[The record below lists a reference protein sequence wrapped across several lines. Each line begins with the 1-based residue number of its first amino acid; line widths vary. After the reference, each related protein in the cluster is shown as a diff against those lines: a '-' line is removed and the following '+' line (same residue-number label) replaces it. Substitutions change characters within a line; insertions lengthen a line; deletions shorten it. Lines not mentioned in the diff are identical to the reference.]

1 MEKVRA
7 AQVLRDSRRRR
18 AERVM
23 ERIRTMRKTLLALTM
38 AAAMLAGCRNN
49 NPAPSASS
57 ATPAS
62 GNAAV
67 TASATTLTPEQL
79 GELGASIHKHPTEGT
94 KILSDHGMTEAQFE
108 KAIRQVSSDPAASKR
123 YAAAY
128 KRNT

>member
-1 MEKVRA
+1 M
-7 AQVLRDSRRRR
+7 
-18 AERVM
+18 
-23 ERIRTMRKTLLALTM
+23 RTSLLALAMVT
-38 AAAMLAGCRNN
+38 AMLAAGCRNN
-49 NPAPSASS
+49 TSTPSTSS

-79 GELGASIHKHPTEGT
+79 GELGASIHKHPSDGT
-94 KILSDHGMTEAQFE
+94 KILSDHGMTGEQFE
-108 KAIRQVSSDPAASKR
+108 RAIRQVSSDPAASKR

>member
-1 MEKVRA
+1 M
-7 AQVLRDSRRRR
+7 
-18 AERVM
+18 
-23 ERIRTMRKTLLALTM
+23 RTSLLALAMVT
-38 AAAMLAGCRNN
+38 AMLAAGCRNN
-49 NPAPSASS
+49 TSNPSTSS

-79 GELGASIHKHPTEGT
+79 GELGASIHKHPSEGT
-94 KILSDHGMTEAQFE
+94 KILSDHGMTGEQFE
-108 KAIRQVSSDPAASKR
+108 RAIRQVSSDPAASKR

>member
-1 MEKVRA
+1 M
-7 AQVLRDSRRRR
+7 
-18 AERVM
+18 
-23 ERIRTMRKTLLALTM
+23 RTSLLALTM
-38 AAAMLAGCRNN
+38 VAAMFAGCRNN
-49 NPAPSASS
+49 NQAPSSS

-94 KILSDHGMTEAQFE
+94 KILSDHGLTEAQFE